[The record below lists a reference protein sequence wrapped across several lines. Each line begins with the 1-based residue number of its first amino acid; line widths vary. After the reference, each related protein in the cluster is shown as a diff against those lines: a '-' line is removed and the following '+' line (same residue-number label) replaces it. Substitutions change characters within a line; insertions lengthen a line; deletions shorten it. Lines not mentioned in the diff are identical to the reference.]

1 MGLFDD
7 LIPQQQRAPV
17 SSTAKVWGDSE
28 AEAAGLYEPSGGT
41 ARQLPGQPGQPR
53 IEVRP
58 RGALSFDDLIPS
70 NSSAQSVV
78 ARFPAEQPQNEALQ
92 AQLQGTARAMTTGA
106 PTSQGTK
113 IGIDFANSQAAA
125 GQRTTPNIDAQ
136 YKNLVSDQ
144 TFESDAGEVLFRDPV
159 TGKVMPTDQNKHVA
173 LRDPADNRVK
183 IFARTESTD
192 EGALS
197 AGGRLMMSGMGA
209 GAATARPSIGVA
221 AAKEVQPAASD
232 IFSTAKPFY
241 RAFKNEAGGIEVPPE
256 TASGFGLRI
265 KDALDKA
272 NLIPE
277 LAPPVF
283 SAIGIFDRGEGL
295 TLASLQ
301 NIKRVVGRGFN
312 SPDKNIR
319 DAAAVASGE
328 IGKIISEVSQTAGQ
342 NLKTADAIHST
353 ARSVQDLQRKGAVAD
368 LRAGRAGYGG
378 NAVNS
383 MRQVLS
389 PIVQRA
395 VEGKNTGFKPDEI
408 QAMREIVEGTTA
420 TNALRLAGQA
430 SPTKG
435 IMNSGLAAHGGYLAS
450 GGVGAAVIPALGAA
464 SNKVATILTGR
475 QIDRLKELVAKRSPA
490 YADAVAKATQRYEN
504 AQMDLVNKP
513 TPAKF
518 AAYLSASRALSAGF
532 QRDGIQVSSGE
543 LLRAIQ
549 GGSMK
554 AAADDDEQPVDRVG
568 NQ

>member
-7 LIPQQQRAPV
+7 LIPQQQRALV
-17 SSTAKVWGDSE
+17 QSTQRVWGDRE
-28 AEAAGLYEPSGGT
+28 AEAAGLYEPTGG
-41 ARQLPGQPGQPR
+41 AMPGQPGQPR

-58 RGALSFDDLIPS
+58 QASLSFDDLIPK
-70 NSSAQSVV
+70 NTPAQSVSS
-78 ARFPAEQPQNEALQ
+78 RFPQEQPQNEALQ
-92 AQLQGTARAMTTGA
+92 GQLQSAARAMTTGA
-106 PTSQGTK
+106 ATSQGTK
-113 IGIDFANSQAAA
+113 IGIDFANSQSAA
-125 GQRTTPNIDAQ
+125 GQRTTPNVDAQ

-144 TFESDAGEVLFRDPV
+144 TFESDSGEVMYRDPV
-159 TGKVMPTDQNKHVA
+159 SGKVVPTDQNKHVA

-183 IFARTESTD
+183 IFARTEDTD

-221 AAKEVQPAASD
+221 AAKEIQPTASD
-232 IFSTAKPFY
+232 IFSSAKPFY
-241 RAFKNEAGGIEVPPE
+241 RAFKNEAGQIEVPVE

-265 KDALDKA
+265 KDALGKA

-277 LAPPVF
+277 LAQPVY
-283 SAIGIFDRGEGL
+283 SAIGILDKGDGL
-295 TLASLQ
+295 TLDALQ
-301 NIKRVVGRGFN
+301 NIKRVVGRSFN

-395 VEGKNTGFKPDEI
+395 VEGKSTGFKPHEI

-420 TNALRLAGQA
+420 TNTLRGIGQL
-430 SPTKG
+430 SPSKG
-435 IMNSGLAAHGGYLAS
+435 IMQTAGAG
-450 GGVGAAVIPALGAA
+450 GAAYALGPAALAIPAMGAA
-464 SNKVATILTGR
+464 SNKLATILTGK
-475 QIDRLKELVAKRSPA
+475 QIDKLKELVAKRSPA
-490 YADAVAKATQRYEN
+490 YAQAVQKATEKYDR
-504 AQMDLVNKP
+504 AQMELVNKP

-518 AAYLSASRALSAGF
+518 AAYLSASRALSAGL
-532 QRDGIQVSSGE
+532 QRDGLQVTSGQ
-543 LLRAIQ
+543 LLKSLQ
-549 GGSMK
+549 GPVG
-554 AAADDDEQPVDRVG
+554 AAAEDEQP
-568 NQ
+568 

>member
-1 MGLFDD
+1 MMGLFDD
-7 LIPQQQRAPV
+7 LIPQQQRAAVQP
-17 SSTAKVWGDSE
+17 TAKVWGDSE
-28 AEAAGLYEPSGGT
+28 AEAAGLYETRG
-41 ARQLPGQPGQPR
+41 ALPGQPGQPR

-58 RGALSFDDLIPS
+58 GSPFDDLIPK
-70 NSSAQSVV
+70 NTPSAQVSE
-78 ARFPAEQPQNEALQ
+78 RFPGEQPRNEALQ
-92 AQLQGTARAMTTGA
+92 AQLQGAARAMTTGA

-113 IGIDFANSQAAA
+113 IGINFANSQSAA
-125 GQRTTPNIDAQ
+125 GQRTTPNIDAH

-144 TFESDAGEVLFRDPV
+144 TLEGDDGNVYYRDVSGRVL
-159 TGKVMPTDQNKHVA
+159 PTDKNKHIA
-173 LRDPADNRVK
+173 LRDPADNRLK
-183 IFARTESTD
+183 IFARTDETD
-192 EGALS
+192 EGVLS
-197 AGGRLMMSGMGA
+197 SLGRLAMSGMGA
-209 GAATARPSIGVA
+209 GAPTARPAIGVA
-221 AAKEVQPAASD
+221 AAKEIQPAASD
-232 IFSTAKPFY
+232 ILSTAKPFY
-241 RAFKNEAGGIEVPPE
+241 RAFKNEAGQIEVPKE

-265 KDALDKA
+265 KDALEKA

-312 SPDKNIR
+312 SPDKNVR

-328 IGKIISEVSQTAGQ
+328 IGKIISEVSQSAGQ

-395 VEGKNTGFKPDEI
+395 VEGKHTSFKPHEI

-420 TNALRLAGQA
+420 TNALRGVGQL
-430 SPTKG
+430 SPSKG
-435 IMNSGLAAHGGYLAS
+435 IMQTAGAGGAVYAAGPVALA
-450 GGVGAAVIPALGAA
+450 IPAMGAA
-464 SNKVATILTGR
+464 SNKLATILTGK
-475 QIDRLKELVAKRSPA
+475 QIDRLQELVAKRSPA
-490 YADAVAKATQRYEN
+490 YAEAVAKATERYQK
-504 AQMDLVNKP
+504 AQMELVNNP

-518 AAYLSASRALSAGF
+518 AVYLSASRALSSGF
-532 QRDGIQVSSGE
+532 QRDGIQVTSGE
-543 LLRAIQ
+543 LLRSIQ
-549 GGSMK
+549 GPVK
-554 AAADDDEQPVDRVG
+554 AAAEDGQPQPVGVG
-568 NQ
+568 N